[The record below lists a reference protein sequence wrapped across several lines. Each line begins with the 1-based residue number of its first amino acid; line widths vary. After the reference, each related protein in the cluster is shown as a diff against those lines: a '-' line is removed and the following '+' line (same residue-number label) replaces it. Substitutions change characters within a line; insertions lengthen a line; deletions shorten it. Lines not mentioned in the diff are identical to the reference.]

1 MRLCYDHL
9 WAEISGGEGHQSRDK
24 ANHSC
29 PRSSKS
35 GRVPTCGFH
44 NSVTLMLFPAF
55 AAAAACCASRSS
67 ARRLRPSSSPTVW
80 WSRWPTTSACV
91 GYTATTTTS
100 GRASFSLSK
109 PPFSAVR
116 RKAESDL
123 NEECLMST
131 GVVAVRVKARAGRM
145 CAV

>member
-24 ANHSC
+24 AYYSC

-44 NSVTLMLFPAF
+44 NSVTFMLFPAF

-100 GRASFSLSK
+100 GRVSFSGRGSC
-109 PPFSAVR
+109 SREGSCREDVR
-116 RKAESDL
+116 CVESRRGHR
-123 NEECLMST
+123 ESGRWEVSECRL
-131 GVVAVRVKARAGRM
+131 
-145 CAV
+145 